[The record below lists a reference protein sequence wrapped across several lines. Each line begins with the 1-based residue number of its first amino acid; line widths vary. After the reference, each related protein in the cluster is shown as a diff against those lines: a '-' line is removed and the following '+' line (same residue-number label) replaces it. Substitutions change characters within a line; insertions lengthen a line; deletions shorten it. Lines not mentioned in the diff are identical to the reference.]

1 MTSLPSLRDLI
12 DAVRHDAGTEESL
25 ALLVAAA
32 AASTQLEDSTDA
44 LLGHFV
50 DCCRRDGR
58 SWAEIGTAVA
68 ATRQAVHSRF
78 ASAVAAHLFA
88 ASPSP
93 TFEQFTE
100 RARHV
105 VTAAS
110 QAAAATGQDTVTTV
124 HLLLG
129 LFSEPDG
136 LAGRVLAAM
145 NVSEQ
150 GVRAAIW
157 PAHGETADDGAAD
170 SSNALAA
177 PGGAAGP
184 VSPEDGTAESRVAF
198 DHDARHALQRALA
211 FALQFGHSY
220 IGTEH
225 ILLGLYWDE
234 ENQNLAAKIL
244 AQAGAPE
251 KAARA
256 HITEMLRGFSMNS

>member
-1 MTSLPSLRDLI
+1 MTSLPSLQDLI
-12 DAVRHDAGTEESL
+12 NTVRHDASTEESF

-50 DCCRRDGR
+50 DRCRQDGR
-58 SWAEIGTAVA
+58 SWPEIGTALA
-68 ATRQAVHSRF
+68 ATSQAVHSRF

-105 VTAAS
+105 VAAAS
-110 QAAAATGQDTVTTV
+110 QAAAATGQETVTTV

-136 LAGRVLAAM
+136 LAGRALAAM
-145 NVSEQ
+145 NVSEE

-157 PAHGETADDGAAD
+157 AAHGETADDGLPIEQR
-170 SSNALAA
+170 NG
-177 PGGAAGP
+177 PAG
-184 VSPEDGTAESRVAF
+184 
-198 DHDARHALQRALA
+198 RH
-211 FALQFGHSY
+211 
-220 IGTEH
+220 
-225 ILLGLYWDE
+225 
-234 ENQNLAAKIL
+234 
-244 AQAGAPE
+244 
-251 KAARA
+251 
-256 HITEMLRGFSMNS
+256 RGR

>member
-1 MTSLPSLRDLI
+1 MTSLPSLQYLI
-12 DAVRHDAGTEESL
+12 TTVRHDASTEESL

-32 AASTQLEDSTDA
+32 AASTQLEDSADA

-50 DCCRRDGR
+50 DRCRRDGR
-58 SWAEIGTAVA
+58 SWPEIGTALA

-100 RARHV
+100 RAGHV
-105 VTAAS
+105 VAAAS
-110 QAAAATGQDTVTTV
+110 QAAAVTGQETVTTV

-136 LAGRVLAAM
+136 LAGRALTAM
-145 NVSEQ
+145 NVSEE
-150 GVRAAIW
+150 GVRAAMRA
-157 PAHGETADDGAAD
+157 AHGGTADDGGAD
-170 SSNALAA
+170 SSNALAP
-177 PGGAAGP
+177 PGGASP
-184 VSPEDGTAESRVAF
+184 TRPEDRTAESRLAF

-211 FALQFGHSY
+211 VALQFGHSY

-234 ENQNLAAKIL
+234 EDQNLAAKIL

-251 KAARA
+251 TVALA
-256 HITEMLRGFSMNS
+256 HITQMLRGLRTSS

>member
-1 MTSLPSLRDLI
+1 MTPLPGLQDLI
-12 DAVRHDAGTEESL
+12 DTVPHDAGTQGSL
-25 ALLVAAA
+25 GLLAAAA
-32 AASTQLEDSTDA
+32 AASRQLEDSADA

-50 DCCRRDGR
+50 GRCRREGR
-58 SWAEIGTAVA
+58 SWPEIGTALAVA
-68 ATRQAVHSRF
+68 RQPVHMRF
-78 ASAVAAHLFA
+78 VSAIAAHLFA

-100 RARHV
+100 RAGHV
-105 VTAAS
+105 VAAAS
-110 QAAAATGQDTVTTV
+110 QEAAVTGQESVTTV

-136 LAGRVLAAM
+136 LAGRALAAM

-150 GVRAAIW
+150 SVRAAIRS
-157 PAHGETADDGAAD
+157 AHGGTAEDGAAD
-170 SSNALAA
+170 SGSALTAPAA
-177 PGGAAGP
+177 GAAGP
-184 VSPEDGTAESRVAF
+184 VDGTAESRPAF

-211 FALQFGHSY
+211 VALQFGHSY

-244 AQAGAPE
+244 AQVCAPE
-251 KAARA
+251 TVARA
-256 HITEMLRGFSMNS
+256 YITEMLRGLSTSS